1 MQFLDLC
8 VYSTDSDGRDSRP
21 VLEAFAKVLGSDI
34 RFCDGAG
41 ASDGLEI
48 VFNKEKGLKK
58 QLKPALYTV
67 LEPCSED
74 ASSAAVKVKHAV
86 IRTRLN
92 PVLARAMVDNRC
104 SIELSF
110 APLIGSS
117 GVRRTRALGLIRTN
131 LKYARK
137 YGVQILATTGAKS
150 SYGLRSPHQV
160 YELLLVL
167 GLTEDEARKSMFE
180 TPNKIVQH
188 GELAASGK
196 IISETVR
203 IV

>member
-1 MQFLDLC
+1 MRFLDLC
-8 VYSTDSDGRDSRP
+8 VYSADSVGRDIRS
-21 VLEAFAKVLGSDI
+21 VLEARATELGSSI

-48 VFNKEKGLKK
+48 VFEKQSDLKK

-67 LEPCSED
+67 LEPRSDD
-74 ASSAAVKVKHAV
+74 AASAAMRVTHTV

-92 PVLARAMVDNRC
+92 PVLARAMANNNC
-104 SIELSF
+104 SIELSL
-110 APLIGSS
+110 APLIGTF
-117 GVRRTRALGLIRTN
+117 GVKRTRALGLIRTN

-160 YELLLVL
+160 YELLKVL
-167 GLTEDEARKSMFE
+167 GLTEDEARTAMY
-180 TPNKIVQH
+180 TNPLNVILH
-188 GELAASGK
+188 GERAASGK
-196 IISETVR
+196 VISDDVR
-203 IV
+203 LV

>member
-8 VYSTDSDGRDSRP
+8 VYSTDSDGRDSRA
-21 VLEAFAKVLGSDI
+21 VLEAFAKVLSSDI
-34 RFCDGAG
+34 RFCDGAR

-48 VFNKEKGLKK
+48 TFDKEKDLKK

-67 LEPCSED
+67 LEPHSED
-74 ASSAAVKVKHAV
+74 ATSAAVKVKHAI

-92 PVLARAMVDNRC
+92 PVLARVMAGSSC
-104 SIELSF
+104 SIELSL

-137 YGVQILATTGAKS
+137 YGVPILATTGAKS
-150 SYGLRSPHQV
+150 SLGLRTPHQV
-160 YELLLVL
+160 YELLRVL
-167 GLTEDEARKSMFE
+167 GLTEDEAKSAMFE
-180 TPNKIVQH
+180 TPNNIIQH
-188 GELAASGK
+188 GELAAGGK

-203 IV
+203 LV